1 MLSLFLYILAINNS
15 FMNVVYIY
23 VHNVYVCIYVK
34 IKVLDYNYSI
44 TMHMLGKLEEHS
56 QRELSMEI
64 ESEL

>member
-1 MLSLFLYILAINNS
+1 
-15 FMNVVYIY
+15 MNVVYIY

-34 IKVLDYNYSI
+34 IKVLDYNYSV